1 VYTSDNISDEKQG
14 ARLGYEHSGSE
25 GGSET
30 ESNYLESIQKDLYK
44 LKLDDDDEG

>member
-1 VYTSDNISDEKQG
+1 MKNEQKRTEQREKNEVYTSDNISDEKQG

-30 ESNYLESIQKDLYK
+30 ESTYLESI
-44 LKLDDDDEG
+44 